1 MKAGGSPW
9 TALAPRLGGRAR
21 PASLASGAPPSS
33 PACGLVSEAGFESFG
48 GAASSDVS
56 PPSAEASD
64 SEVPPTGASAVDA
77 VFVLTVFT
85 LGGSIFIASRI
96 FSDSTSLSMVLL
108 KSLEARRNSLII
120 LPRLFPISGSF
131 RGPKTISATTK
142 MRKSSGPPRV
152 PNMITP
158 SLSNQQSITPRRA
171 LTPICL
177 SPYSGGMRDAR
188 RAAVAALALLV
199 GARAGAEVPV
209 VELDGVV
216 HAVTAAHVVKAID
229 DADAAGAPLL
239 VIRLDTPGGLDTSMR
254 QIVDRML
261 NCRTPIA
268 VFVGPS
274 GARAASAG
282 FIIAV
287 SADVAVMAPG
297 TNIGAAHPVSG
308 LGKMDEV
315 MSKKVTEDAA
325 AYIRS
330 KAERRG
336 RNVEMAEKAVVES
349 KSFTE
354 KEALDLGLID
364 LIAQDIPDLLAQL
377 EGREVQRF
385 DGTKVVLELEGHQP
399 VDVKMDWRQAILSA
413 IARPEILF
421 LLLLGTLAGIGAEIS
436 HPGLIFPGVL
446 GVFCLVLFLF
456 ASQIIPVNWA
466 GVLLVLLAVALFV
479 AEVKVTSYGLLTVG
493 GLVAMILGAMMLV
506 DSSVP
511 ELQIGLGTLLPI
523 VIAFAAFM
531 VVLARLVLQA
541 QLRRPSTGMEGLAGR
556 PGEALSDLDPEGWV
570 LVQGERWQARAE
582 ENVAKGEPIQVVAGD
597 GLRLQV
603 RKGA

>member
-1 MKAGGSPW
+1 M
-9 TALAPRLGGRAR
+9 
-21 PASLASGAPPSS
+21 
-33 PACGLVSEAGFESFG
+33 
-48 GAASSDVS
+48 
-56 PPSAEASD
+56 
-64 SEVPPTGASAVDA
+64 
-77 VFVLTVFT
+77 
-85 LGGSIFIASRI
+85 
-96 FSDSTSLSMVLL
+96 
-108 KSLEARRNSLII
+108 
-120 LPRLFPISGSF
+120 
-131 RGPKTISATTK
+131 
-142 MRKSSGPPRV
+142 
-152 PNMITP
+152 
-158 SLSNQQSITPRRA
+158 
-171 LTPICL
+171 
-177 SPYSGGMRDAR
+177 
-188 RAAVAALALLV
+188 
-199 GARAGAEVPV
+199 